1 MSRRQLDTGTDELLG
16 EVRDGVAIFTL
27 NRPEARNAL
36 SDRLTP
42 ALRAGI
48 AACDGDP
55 EVGAFLIT
63 GAGGA
68 FCAGG
73 DVKDMG
79 ASPPR
84 ADVSLEARAAELI
97 RRQRMLTGALVRSRK
112 PSVAALP
119 GPAAGAGLSLAL
131 ACDLRLAAA
140 SAFVRTAYVRIG
152 LPGDYGV
159 NWLLTRAVG
168 PGRARELMLLS
179 EDLDAER
186 CRQLGLVN
194 RILPDDEL
202 FAAAFDLAARLAAG
216 PRHAI
221 GLIKDNLDDAMRL
234 DFLPALDAEAARM
247 VRHSG
252 SVETR
257 EAIRAYV
264 ERRPADFAAVAREV
278 RGEPRSL
285 GRLGAL
291 LNHLSA

>member
-1 MSRRQLDTGTDELLG
+1 MIGRQLDTGTDELLG
-16 EVRDGVAIFTL
+16 EIRDGVAIFTL
-27 NRPEARNAL
+27 NRPGARNAL

-48 AACDGDP
+48 AACDSDP
-55 EVGAFLIT
+55 DVGAFLIT
-63 GAGGA
+63 GAGTA

-79 ASPPR
+79 ASAPR
-84 ADVSLEARAAELI
+84 ADVSLEARTAELI
-97 RRQRMLTGALVRSRK
+97 ERQRKLTGALVQSRK
-112 PSVAALP
+112 PSIAALP

-179 EDLDAER
+179 EDLDAKR
-186 CRQLGLVN
+186 CQELGLVN
-194 RILPDDEL
+194 RVLPDDEL

-216 PRHAI
+216 PREAI
-221 GLIKDNLDDAMRL
+221 GLIKDNLDDALRL
-234 DFLPALDAEAARM
+234 DFLASLDAEAARM
-247 VRHSG
+247 VGHSG
-252 SVETR
+252 SAETR
-257 EAIRAYV
+257 EAIRAFV
-264 ERRPADFAAVAREV
+264 ERRPTDFAAAGRDAR
-278 RGEPRSL
+278 
-285 GRLGAL
+285 
-291 LNHLSA
+291 

>member
-1 MSRRQLDTGTDELLG
+1 MIGRQLDTGTDELLG

-27 NRPEARNAL
+27 NRPQARNAL

-48 AACDGDP
+48 AACDSDP
-55 EVGAFLIT
+55 DVGAFLIT
-63 GAGGA
+63 GAGTA

-79 ASPPR
+79 ASTPR
-84 ADVSLEARAAELI
+84 AGRSLEARTAELI
-97 RRQRMLTGALVRSRK
+97 ERQRRLTGALVQSRK
-112 PSVAALP
+112 PSIAALP

-194 RILPDDEL
+194 RVLPDEGL

-216 PRHAI
+216 PRQTI
-221 GLIKDNLDDAMRL
+221 GLIKDNLDDALRL
-234 DFLPALDAEAARM
+234 DFLASLDAEAARM
-247 VRHSG
+247 VGHSG
-252 SVETR
+252 SAETR
-257 EAIRAYV
+257 EAIRAFV
-264 ERRPADFAAVAREV
+264 ERRPADFAAA
-278 RGEPRSL
+278 
-285 GRLGAL
+285 GRD
-291 LNHLSA
+291 

>member
-1 MSRRQLDTGTDELLG
+1 MSRRQLDTDTDELLG

-27 NRPEARNAL
+27 NRPQARNAL

-48 AACDGDP
+48 AACDSDP
-55 EVGAFLIT
+55 GVGAFLIT
-63 GAGGA
+63 GSGGA

-84 ADVSLEARAAELI
+84 ADVSLEARAAQLI
-97 RRQRMLTGALVRSRK
+97 QRQRMLTGALVQSRK
-112 PSVAALP
+112 PSIAALP

-179 EDLDAER
+179 EDLGAER
-186 CRQLGLVN
+186 CLQLGLVN
-194 RILPDDEL
+194 RVLPDDDL
-202 FAAAFDLAARLAAG
+202 FEAAFDLAARLAAG
-216 PRHAI
+216 PREAI
-221 GLIKDNLDDAMRL
+221 GLIKENLDDAMRF
-234 DFLPALDAEAARM
+234 DFLASLDAEAVRM
-247 VRHSG
+247 VQHSG
-252 SVETR
+252 SAEIR
-257 EAIRAYV
+257 EAIRAFV
-264 ERRPADFAAVAREV
+264 ERRRPDFSAVGRGAAPKPKSE
-278 RGEPRSL
+278 
-285 GRLGAL
+285 GRFSGL
-291 LNHLSA
+291 LNHLSS